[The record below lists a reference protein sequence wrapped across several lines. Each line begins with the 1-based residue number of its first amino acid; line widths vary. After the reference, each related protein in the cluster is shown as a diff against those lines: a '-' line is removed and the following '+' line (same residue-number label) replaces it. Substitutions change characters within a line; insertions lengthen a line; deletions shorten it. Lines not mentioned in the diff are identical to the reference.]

1 MRRINSLLFGN
12 FVFDDFASAA
22 FDPIPKDRR
31 TPLLTPIFDVR
42 FILLRTRV
50 VEPLI
55 IISRPIVGFR
65 IGTVTGCSSLPAAV
79 MITGSDFKFVLFFLL
94 RLSRLSRY

>member
-65 IGTVTGCSSLPAAV
+65 IELSLAAAV
-79 MITGSDFKFVLFFLL
+79 CQ
-94 RLSRLSRY
+94 